1 MTNTEL
7 ETLTPGS
14 ELIWT
19 ATDDRGNH
27 HDLKAVLVKH
37 GKVQARIRTRDGAET
52 WVRPMNLREAH
63 VECSFPTKDS
73 FDQMWCDT
81 CHKWTDGE

>member
-1 MTNTEL
+1 
-7 ETLTPGS
+7 
-14 ELIWT
+14 
-19 ATDDRGNH
+19 
-27 HDLKAVLVKH
+27 VKH